1 LPLDGKAYPSTI
13 FAHHFPDSILYD
25 CSGPQSLDRKSW
37 MIREIFC
44 GIFSFKERSRRCD
57 DHEEITHPCS
67 RPRWRW
73 RRSKAI
79 KPWPSSERIRALL
92 FFLVLPFLFFRAGKA
107 LLAGYTPFA
116 GDPISAL
123 IPRWAWRNFFARTKK
138 KTKRKGS
145 TKIKKHVNFLFTRE
159 VYLCRQR

>member
-1 LPLDGKAYPSTI
+1 
-13 FAHHFPDSILYD
+13 
-25 CSGPQSLDRKSW
+25 

-107 LLAGYTPFA
+107 LLAGYPPF
-116 GDPISAL
+116 GGNPISAL

-138 KTKRKGS
+138 KTKRKGR
-145 TKIKKHVNFLFTRE
+145 TKKKRRALMRSLLTRLWKCQRGVAAVETALVLPFLGFVAT
-159 VYLCRQR
+159 VIAVAILLGTPFLAQL